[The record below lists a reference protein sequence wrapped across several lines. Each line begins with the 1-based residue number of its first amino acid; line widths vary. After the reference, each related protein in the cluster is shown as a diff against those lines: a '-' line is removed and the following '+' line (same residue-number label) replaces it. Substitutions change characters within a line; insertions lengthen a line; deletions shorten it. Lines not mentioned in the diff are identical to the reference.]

1 MRRVGLPPGGST
13 LTTSAPRPAS
23 VSPQYSACSSASST
37 TRIPVR
43 GPRLGRRW
51 LGTERSSWASIG
63 ALQSSPWRVRP
74 RALNGSRREY
84 ILFGQTRLG
93 SSKEVLPVSEFDGK
107 IVLVTGCARASGM
120 GRAISVAFARAGA
133 DVVATDVAVG
143 GTRNENEE
151 GLAEIR
157 LGWKGL
163 ESLAGEIQ
171 GLGRR
176 VLTLVRDVS
185 RATDAERFVAEALAQ
200 FGRIDVLVNNAAA
213 PHGADRRLL
222 WEVPEEAWDL
232 VIDVNLKG
240 AFLMSRTVI
249 PHMLKRGSGRII
261 SMASVSGKRGTA
273 RRGAYSAS
281 KFGIIG
287 LTQVLAQE
295 LGAHGITV
303 NAICPG
309 SVDTSRRE
317 STSRRERALAEREP
331 GAPVLGLPPTGRVAR
346 PDDVAR
352 LALFFASEQSDHVT
366 GQAWNVD
373 GGAVMS

>member
-1 MRRVGLPPGGST
+1 M
-13 LTTSAPRPAS
+13 
-23 VSPQYSACSSASST
+23 
-37 TRIPVR
+37 
-43 GPRLGRRW
+43 
-51 LGTERSSWASIG
+51 
-63 ALQSSPWRVRP
+63 
-74 RALNGSRREY
+74 
-84 ILFGQTRLG
+84 
-93 SSKEVLPVSEFDGK
+93 SEFAGRV
-107 IVLVTGCARASGM
+107 VLVTGCARARGI
-120 GRAISVAFARAGA
+120 GRAIAGAFARAGA
-133 DVVATDVAVG
+133 DVVVTDVAAG

-151 GLAEIR
+151 GLEEKR

-163 ESLAGEIQ
+163 DSLAGEIQ
-171 GLGRR
+171 SLGRR
-176 VLTLVRDVS
+176 VLTLVGDVS
-185 RATDAERFVAEALAQ
+185 HAADAERFVAEALAQ

-240 AFLMSRTVI
+240 AFLMSRAVI

-287 LTQVLAQE
+287 LTQVMAQE
-295 LGAHGITV
+295 LGAHGITA

-309 SVDTSRRE
+309 SVETSRRE
-317 STSRRERALAEREP
+317 STSRRERALAERDP
-331 GAPVLGLPPTGRVAR
+331 NAPVLSLPPTGRVAR
-346 PDDVAR
+346 PDDIAR
-352 LALFFASEQSDHVT
+352 LALFFASEASDHIT

-373 GGAVMS
+373 GGTVMH